1 MFVSIVLTS
10 RFPPTYDAP
19 HTLEVKAAHPHQ
31 SRKETVVTQ
40 LWGQQIRAC
49 VFDAYGTLFDVHSAV
64 GRHRSRLGEH
74 ADRVS
79 QLWRTKQ
86 LEYTWL
92 RSLMGQYRDFWQ
104 VTQDALD
111 FAFATYG
118 VSDPTLNRDLMRAY
132 LQLDCYPEVAPML
145 QQLKDKGY
153 RTAIL
158 SNGSPTM
165 LTAAVTHAGIAHLVD
180 LTLSVEAIGIY
191 KPSPRVYHLA
201 IEKLAVKAHEIS
213 FQSANAWDAAAAA
226 SIGLRVVW
234 INRFNQQ
241 WERLGTVPDAELQSL
256 SALPAVLAGE
266 TGTSR

>member
-1 MFVSIVLTS
+1 MNQF
-10 RFPPTYDAP
+10 
-19 HTLEVKAAHPHQ
+19 
-31 SRKETVVTQ
+31 
-40 LWGQQIRAC
+40 WGKQIRAC

-64 GRHRSRLGEH
+64 GKHRSRLGEH

-92 RSLMGQYRDFWQ
+92 RSLMGQYQDFWQ
-104 VTQDALD
+104 VTQAALD

-118 VSDPTLNRDLMRAY
+118 VSDPTLRHDLMQAY
-132 LQLDCYPEVAPML
+132 LQLDCYPEVRETL
-145 QQLKDKGY
+145 QQLKERGY

-165 LTAAVTHAGIAHLVD
+165 LAAAIAHADIFHLID
-180 LTLSVEAIGIY
+180 ATFSVEAVGIY

-201 IEKLAVKAHEIS
+201 IEQLAVTAHEIS
-213 FQSANAWDAAAAA
+213 FQSANAWDAAGAA
-226 SIGLRVVW
+226 SAGLRVVW

-256 SALPAVLAGE
+256 SALPALLAGE
-266 TGTSR
+266 AGRHGALPLADA

>member
-1 MFVSIVLTS
+1 MT
-10 RFPPTYDAP
+10 
-19 HTLEVKAAHPHQ
+19 Q
-31 SRKETVVTQ
+31 SWR
-40 LWGQQIRAC
+40 QQIRAC

-64 GRHRSRLGEH
+64 GKHRSRLGDQAE
-74 ADRVS
+74 RIS

-111 FAFATYG
+111 FACATHG
-118 VSDPTLNRDLMRAY
+118 VSDAALRDELMQAY
-132 LQLDCYPEVAPML
+132 LQLDCYPEVPSML
-145 QQLKDKGY
+145 RQLKERGY

-180 LTLSVEAIGIY
+180 ATFSVDAVGIY
-191 KPSPRVYHLA
+191 KPAPRVYQFAMEQLELTA
-201 IEKLAVKAHEIS
+201 PEIS

-226 SIGLRVVW
+226 HVGLRVVW
-234 INRFNQQ
+234 VNRFQQQ
-241 WERLGTVPDAELQSL
+241 WERLDTTPDVELSSL

-266 TGTSR
+266 TTERR

>member
-1 MFVSIVLTS
+1 MT
-10 RFPPTYDAP
+10 
-19 HTLEVKAAHPHQ
+19 HT
-31 SRKETVVTQ
+31 
-40 LWGQQIRAC
+40 WGSHIRAC

-64 GRHRSRLGEH
+64 GKHRSRLGEH
-74 ADRVS
+74 AEQVS

-118 VSDPTLNRDLMRAY
+118 LTDQALRLDLMQAY
-132 LQLDCYPEVAPML
+132 LQLDCYPEVTATL
-145 QQLKDKGY
+145 QQLKERGY

-165 LTAAVTHAGIAHLVD
+165 LNTAIDHAGISHLIDV
-180 LTLSVEAIGIY
+180 TLSVESVGIY
-191 KPSPRVYHLA
+191 KPSPRVYQ
-201 IEKLAVKAHEIS
+201 LAVEQLAVAAHEIS
-213 FQSANAWDAAAAA
+213 FQSANAWDAAGAA
-226 SIGLRVVW
+226 SAGLRVVW

-241 WERLGTVPDAELQSL
+241 WERLGTVPDAELPSL
-256 SALPAVLAGE
+256 RALPAILAGE
-266 TGTSR
+266 AGASR

>member
-1 MFVSIVLTS
+1 MT
-10 RFPPTYDAP
+10 
-19 HTLEVKAAHPHQ
+19 HTWGAH
-31 SRKETVVTQ
+31 
-40 LWGQQIRAC
+40 IRAC

-64 GRHRSRLGEH
+64 GKHRHRLGGH
-74 ADRVS
+74 ADPVS

-118 VSDPTLNRDLMRAY
+118 LTDQALRQDLMQAY
-132 LQLDCYPEVAPML
+132 LQLDCYPEVTATL
-145 QQLKDKGY
+145 QQLKERGY

-165 LTAAVTHAGIAHLVD
+165 LNTAIDHAGISHLIDV
-180 LTLSVEAIGIY
+180 TLSVESVGIY
-191 KPSPRVYHLA
+191 KPSPRVYQ
-201 IEKLAVKAHEIS
+201 LAVAQLAVAAHEIS
-213 FQSANAWDAAAAA
+213 FQSANAWDAAGAA
-226 SIGLRVVW
+226 SAGLRVVW

-241 WERLGTVPDAELQSL
+241 WERLGTVPDAELPSL
-256 SALPAVLAGE
+256 RALPTILVREAGA
-266 TGTSR
+266 SQ

>member
-1 MFVSIVLTS
+1 MRTRDDRAVNEEEISVS
-10 RFPPTYDAP
+10 
-19 HTLEVKAAHPHQ
+19 Q
-31 SRKETVVTQ
+31 SWKH
-40 LWGQQIRAC
+40 QIRAC

-64 GRHRSRLGEH
+64 GKHRSRLGEH
-74 ADRVS
+74 ADRIS

-92 RSLMGQYRDFWQ
+92 RSLMGQHRDFWQ

-111 FAFATYG
+111 FAFATHG
-118 VSDPTLNRDLMRAY
+118 VSDSALHRDLMQAY
-132 LQLDCYPEVAPML
+132 LQLDCYPEVATTL

-165 LTAAVTHAGIAHLVD
+165 LTAAVTQARIAHLLD
-180 LTLSVEAIGIY
+180 ATISVETVGIY
-191 KPSPRVYHLA
+191 KPSPRVYQLA
-201 IEKLAVKAHEIS
+201 MNQLGAAAPEIS

-226 SIGLRVVW
+226 SVGLRVVW

-256 SALPAVLAGE
+256 SALPAVLAG
-266 TGTSR
+266 GTAAPS